1 MLIFASAS
9 SDSSGR
15 PYLLSSQNA
24 QQSLAPSLLLLYG
37 EVEHTGHY
45 QKMKHRSK
53 ISSVIKYLWNSDEHR
68 QAFAKITAD
77 KSSFI
82 KFANGIM
89 NETNSLISSVMEK
102 LVSIRNI
109 QQQMSNTAEWNSLP
123 EDRRETIQSQY
134 SEYEEEVR
142 GSLPLCNKTLQMLGY
157 LNTDE
162 SIRQLFLL
170 DEMCPRL
177 VAMLMHVLTK
187 LIGSKGLE
195 LKADNMES
203 LEFRPKEMLRDVCH
217 IMAVFSS
224 NKSFQVEC
232 AKSGY
237 NTDGNLIVQ
246 AVKTC
251 QRLALLNADMMDDFA
266 RLPHF
271 IEISAKDILDEEALT
286 ADAPD
291 EFLDPL
297 MCTYM
302 RDPVLLPTSG
312 TICDRSTIMQHLLND
327 PTDPFNRKELDAK
340 DIVPATELKMKMD
353 AWLEEKRR
361 AI

>member
-1 MLIFASAS
+1 M
-9 SDSSGR
+9 GR
-15 PYLLSSQNA
+15 PYLLSSPRA
-24 QQSLAPSLLLLYG
+24 QETLAPSLLLLYG

-53 ISSVIKYLWNSDEHR
+53 ISSVLKYLWNATEHR
-68 QAFAKITAD
+68 AAFTKITSD
-77 KSSFI
+77 KVAFI

-102 LVSIRNI
+102 LISIRSI
-109 QQQMSNTAEWNSLP
+109 QQQMANTAEWNSLP
-123 EDRRETIQSQY
+123 QDRRETIQSQY
-134 SEYEEEVR
+134 SEYEQEVR

-170 DEMCPRL
+170 DEMCSRL
-177 VAMLMHVLTK
+177 VNMLMHVLTK

-195 LKADNMES
+195 LKVDNPES
-203 LEFRPKEMLRDVCH
+203 YNFRPKEMLRDVCQ
-217 IMAVFSS
+217 IFSTFSS
-224 NKSFQVEC
+224 SKEFQLEC

-237 NTDGNLIVQ
+237 IKDDLIMK

-251 QRLALLNADMMDDFA
+251 QKLALLTGASMENFA
-266 RLPHF
+266 SLPHYM
-271 IEISAKDILDEEALT
+271 IQASKVIADDEALT
-286 ADAPD
+286 VDAPD

-297 MCTYM
+297 MVTFM
-302 RDPVLLPTSG
+302 RNPVLLTTSG

-327 PTDPFNRKELDAK
+327 PTDPFNRKPLTMEEVK
-340 DIVPATELKMKMD
+340 PATELKERID
-353 AWLEEKRR
+353 AWLEQKLVGK
-361 AI
+361 